1 MSILN
6 SFGELASSVVAVL
19 LLLVMAIL
27 SFFVTIFIVDAG
39 ASLAGYQPAGDFV
52 TLSAAVLSAGAIV
65 GGATPM
71 GALAGAE

>member
-1 MSILN
+1 MGFLD
-6 SFGELASSVVAVL
+6 SFGDLATSIIAVL
-19 LLLVMAIL
+19 FLLVMAIL

-39 ASLAGYQPAGDFV
+39 AALAGYQPSGNFV
-52 TLSAAVLSAGAIV
+52 TLSAAVLSAAAIL